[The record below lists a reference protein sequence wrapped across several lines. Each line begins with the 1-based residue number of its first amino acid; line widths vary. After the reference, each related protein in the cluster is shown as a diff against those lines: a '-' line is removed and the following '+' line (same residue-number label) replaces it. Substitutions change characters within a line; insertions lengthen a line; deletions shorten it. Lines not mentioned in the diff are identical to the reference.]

1 MAYFHFQLIISVSF
15 LLNLLAKCS
24 AVSASPDVRTA
35 FLEEEVS
42 LSCLNSTLVDMSTYR
57 VRWMKTAGN
66 TNGSTIFEWPSESLQ
81 TDKVVWKED
90 GDGNMCV
97 FLKNPGQLDAGL
109 YTEEV
114 WKGWKLI
121 EKKYIQLKVKNCK
134 VLQAV
139 MAAPGYPLTLKCNPT
154 SETSNVT
161 WAKLKG
167 QEQVL
172 IRERNDGPL
181 VFQSVNTSDAGW
193 YRCTFMLS
201 QRQHCH
207 EINLVIQDSLV
218 ITTTAVVMA
227 TTNQALE
234 ATEQVPSSTSTPVV
248 ASVVSVV
255 IIIIAVLTALIIYFK
270 FHTQKS
276 PTQLTRGYPAYMDTY
291 ENMSLPD
298 VQDDEKKVNSLY
310 YFEEE
315 NISTFQY

>member
-1 MAYFHFQLIISVSF
+1 MVSHWIIF
-15 LLNLLAKCS
+15 YYWIKQLNLCQLFDVSSCCNCLT

-121 EKKYIQLKVKNCK
+121 EKKYIQLKVKSNFFIKCSIYWLINVCIFSFIWFNHLSDCK

-154 SETSNVT
+154 SESSNIT

-207 EINLVIQDSLV
+207 DINLVIQGAIFLCWHVSMFRFFKQLYWLKTPLFNQADSLV

-227 TTNQALE
+227 TTNQGLR
-234 ATEQVPSSTSTPVV
+234 
-248 ASVVSVV
+248 
-255 IIIIAVLTALIIYFK
+255 VLH
-270 FHTQKS
+270 HT
-276 PTQLTRGYPAYMDTY
+276 LHD
-291 ENMSLPD
+291 
-298 VQDDEKKVNSLY
+298 
-310 YFEEE
+310 
-315 NISTFQY
+315 